1 METKVVTV
9 KMNGKGKIDLHT
21 HSNASDGL
29 FSPAKLIEI
38 VVSHGLSAVALTDH
52 DTLKGLEQAEE
63 TAQKKGIEFVPG
75 VEISAIEEKL
85 ELHILGYYP
94 KRQEVLAEK
103 LLDLQKER
111 YKRMEKIVARL
122 NDLGFQIAFDEVI
135 SEAGEAAPGRAHLAR
150 LMVKKGYVA
159 TIDQAFSHFLNRG
172 NPAYM
177 ERQTLNFAETIDLL
191 KKTGAVP
198 VVAHPGTSALPLID
212 QLIKFGLMG
221 IEVFHPE
228 HNHELTNYYLGLAH
242 DKNLIVTGGTDFHG
256 VSYQRPGY
264 PSALTI
270 KAEYLTQLKNATAM
284 I

>member
-1 METKVVTV
+1 
-9 KMNGKGKIDLHT
+9 MNGKDKIDLHT

-52 DTLKGLEQAEE
+52 DTLKGLDEAAE
-63 TAQKKGIEFVPG
+63 AAKKNGIDFIPG

-85 ELHILGYYP
+85 EIHILGYYP
-94 KRQEVLAEK
+94 KRQEVLAEI
-103 LLDLQKER
+103 LFNLQKQR

-122 NDLGFQIAFDEVI
+122 NDLGFQITFDEVTL
-135 SEAGEAAPGRAHLAR
+135 EAGEAAPGRAHLAR

-159 TIDQAFSHFLNRG
+159 TIDQAFSRFLNRG
-172 NPAYM
+172 SPAYM
-177 ERQTLNFAETIDLL
+177 ERQTLNFAETIDFL
-191 KKTGAVP
+191 KKAGAVP
-198 VVAHPGTSALPLID
+198 VVAHPGASARPLID

-256 VSYQRPGY
+256 ISHEKPGY
-264 PSALTI
+264 PSELTI
-270 KAEYLTQLKNATAM
+270 KARYLTQLKNAAAM